1 MGAETRQS
9 EMADLAALAQYL
21 AGEFDNYPQ
30 AYDQPAWFVSLR
42 LWHRP
47 LPMRIDGDLAIF
59 CEQAN
64 SLYLDAPY
72 RQRLLILRVASAQ
85 IEYKAFRQP
94 ERFKGAGAN
103 PSLLNAIS
111 RSDLE
116 DLPGCW
122 LNVSQQA
129 DRFKAEPPP
138 NAQCCFQYNGETR
151 QVILGFESS
160 ASQFCS
166 HDRGVDP
173 VSGKLLWGAM
183 MGAYEFQK
191 RQGWAAEL
199 PA

>member
-1 MGAETRQS
+1 ML
-9 EMADLAALAQYL
+9 DLTLLAHWL

-47 LPMRIDGDLAIF
+47 LPIRIDGDLAIF

-64 SLYLDAPY
+64 SVYLDAPY
-72 RQRLLILRVASAQ
+72 RQRVLILRSPAQ
-85 IEYKAFRQP
+85 VEYKAFHQP

-103 PSLLNAIS
+103 PSLLDGLTL
-111 RSDLE
+111 SDLE

-122 LNVSQQA
+122 LDLTQQA
-129 DRFKAEPPP
+129 SRYKAEPPP
-138 NAQCCFQYNGETR
+138 DAKCCFQYNGEMR
-151 QVILGFESS
+151 QVILGFESE
-160 ASQFCS
+160 ATQFWS
-166 HDRGVDP
+166 HDRGVDLTT
-173 VSGKLLWGAM
+173 GKPLWGAL

-191 RQGWAAEL
+191 RQDFADAF